1 MLKRTLA
8 LACGLALIS
17 APALADNDDLV
28 IKSSPHGVAETLDRL
43 SDVVEEN
50 GATVFARIDHAAGAS
65 AIDEDLAPMEVLIFG
80 NPQMGTPLIQEN
92 PEVGLD
98 LPVRVLAWEDSSG
111 NTRVAYLEAE
121 ELADRYD
128 IDEDLE
134 AVQNMEKALDNLT
147 GAAISE

>member
-1 MLKRTLA
+1 MIARTLT
-8 LACGLALIS
+8 LACGLALVS
-17 APALADNDDLV
+17 ASALADSDDLV
-28 IKSSPHGVAETLDRL
+28 IKSSPHSVSETLDRL

-50 GATVFARIDHAAGAS
+50 GATVFARIDHAAGAES
-65 AIDEDLAPMEVLIFG
+65 IDEEMAPMQVLIFG
-80 NPQMGTPLIQEN
+80 NPQMGTPLIQEA